1 MEKVEYERDTVVSF
15 KLVNG
20 DEIVARV
27 ERDEPEQWIVTQP
40 VTVIP
45 AREGGIMMVPSMMS
59 VAPDSV
65 FGLAKRQSMLDAP
78 SAEPVADHYRELTT
92 GIKTVRTPGIVLG

>member
-1 MEKVEYERDTVVSF
+1 MEEVKYERDTVVSF

-27 ERDEPEQWIVTQP
+27 ELDEPQQWVITQP

-45 AREGGIMMVPSMMS
+45 AREGGIMMIPSMMS
-59 VAPDSV
+59 VAPDST
-65 FGLAKRQSMLDAP
+65 FRLDKRQSMLNAP
-78 SAEPVADHYRELTT
+78 SADQVADHYRELTT
-92 GIKTVRTPGIVLG
+92 GIKTVRKPGIVLG

>member
-1 MEKVEYERDTVVSF
+1 MEKVTYDRDSIVSF

-27 ERDEPEQWIVTQP
+27 EFDEDEQWVITNP

-45 AREGGIMMVPSMMS
+45 AREGGIHMVPSMMS
-59 VAPDSV
+59 VTPDAV
-65 FGLAKRQSMLDAP
+65 FRLPKRQVMLDSP
-78 SAEPVADHYRELTT
+78 SAEPVADHYREITT
-92 GIKTVRTPGIVLG
+92 GIKTVRKPGIVLG